1 MAIIHQTHDPIL
13 NSSAQV
19 LVLPVNTAG
28 KLLDPILARSK
39 TLYPDNYQRYLRAC
53 QDGTLQVGS
62 CLLHK
67 CQREHTGLGAPTN
80 SKQPSYIANLVVSD
94 HPYHPTRASWLAAAL
109 VQLQQQLFPLIQ
121 HQGIRKIAILARPL
135 LPSHAHN
142 KKYSQEKGQE
152 RSQENNQQNSQENSA
167 TTQHD
172 HTHTDSKTPRISAI
186 LPLDWCDIT
195 LPLITQH
202 LQDLPRLRIE
212 LHMPRNMALVV
223 DSSTANQEPKG

>member
-13 NSSAQV
+13 NSNAQV

-39 TLYPDNYQRYLRAC
+39 TLYPDNYQCYLRAC

-80 SKQPSYIANLVVSD
+80 SKQPSYIANLIISD

-109 VQLQQQLFPLIQ
+109 MQLQQQLFPLIQ

-135 LPSHAHN
+135 LPNHAHN
-142 KKYSQEKGQE
+142 HTH
-152 RSQENNQQNSQENSA
+152 N
-167 TTQHD
+167 

-212 LHMPRNMALVV
+212 LHMPRHMALVA